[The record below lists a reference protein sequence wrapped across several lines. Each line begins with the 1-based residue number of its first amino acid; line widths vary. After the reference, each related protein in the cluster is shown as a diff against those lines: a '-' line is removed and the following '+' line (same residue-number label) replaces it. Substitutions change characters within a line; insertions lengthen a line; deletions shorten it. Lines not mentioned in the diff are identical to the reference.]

1 MSEFRLFTQDEV
13 WSIILSMPT
22 KSCETDVLPTGILKK
37 CIDEILPSLTW
48 LVNISLCDEI
58 FVSTWK
64 TSIIKSLPKKF
75 GLELVTSSYRPVSNL
90 PFLIKLLEKCAMDRF
105 NEHCGLN
112 NLLLDYQS
120 AYRKWHSCE
129 TLLLK
134 LVNDILWAM
143 ESQCICP
150 TMAIDNS
157 AAFDTVDHSVL
168 LAVLE
173 HNFSLTG
180 VVLDWYDSYLCPRS
194 CKVKIKE
201 SYLTERS
208 LQFSVPQGSCAG
220 AQMYNTYCSM
230 MHEVVQRPISIY
242 SFTDD
247 HTLRDQFKANNRD
260 DEIASISRL
269 ENSADDLKT
278 WMDENRL
285 RMNSDKTEFI
295 MFGSKVQLSKCETT
309 SLTMNGSVIPKSD
322 IIRQLSVWLDS
333 NLNFKHHIVVK
344 CRSAML
350 NLQCIKLVR
359 QFLTEEAKETLLL
372 ATVMSHLDY
381 CNSILAD
388 LPDVGIKKFPEN
400 TEHLCKT
407 NVQEN

>member
-1 MSEFRLFTQDEV
+1 
-13 WSIILSMPT
+13 
-22 KSCETDVLPTGILKK
+22 
-37 CIDEILPSLTW
+37 
-48 LVNISLCDEI
+48 
-58 FVSTWK
+58 
-64 TSIIKSLPKKF
+64 
-75 GLELVTSSYRPVSNL
+75 
-90 PFLIKLLEKCAMDRF
+90 
-105 NEHCGLN
+105 
-112 NLLLDYQS
+112 
-120 AYRKWHSCE
+120 
-129 TLLLK
+129 
-134 LVNDILWAM
+134 M

-150 TMAIDNS
+150 MMAIDNS
-157 AAFDTVDHSVL
+157 AAFNTVDHSIL

-180 VVLDWYDSYLCPRS
+180 AVLDWYDSYLCPRS

-201 SYLTERS
+201 SYSTERS

-220 AQMYNTYCSM
+220 AQLYNAYCST
-230 MHEVVQRPISIY
+230 MHEVVQRPILLY
-242 SFTDD
+242 GFADD

-260 DEIASISRL
+260 NEIASISRL
-269 ENSADDLKT
+269 ENSTDDLKT

-295 MFGSKVQLSKCETT
+295 MFGSKVQLSKCDTT

-322 IIRQLSVWLDS
+322 IIRQLSAWLDS

-359 QFLTEEAKETLLL
+359 QFLTEEATETRLL

-381 CNSILAD
+381 CSSILAD
-388 LPDVGIKKFPEN
+388 LPDVDIKKFQRIQNICAKLTLRRTKYDSN
-400 TEHLCKT
+400 TECLDELHWLPVRKQIQFKILTLMYKCLDCQAPVYLRDLLVRLPVRHEGLRSEKAVRQLLELRTKLKT
-407 NVQEN
+407 FTARSFSCMAPWLWNQLSEDIKTSDNVDIFKAKLKTFLYKNNLN